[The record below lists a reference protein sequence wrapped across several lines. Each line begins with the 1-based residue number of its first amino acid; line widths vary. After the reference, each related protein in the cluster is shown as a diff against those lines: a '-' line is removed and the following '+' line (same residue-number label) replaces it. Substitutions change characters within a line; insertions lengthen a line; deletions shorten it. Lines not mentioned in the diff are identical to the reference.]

1 MFNRR
6 KRRLAS
12 DSDDDDSNVKDV
24 ASSPAETVD
33 ENQNSKKSRKTL
45 LSEKP
50 QKNGSKRKITAS
62 KQESA
67 KNARDGVE
75 EPEQDGKQNSKV
87 RRAAARKKNRTG
99 VSTYSNKDKTGEGTN
114 LTESKDGLENTLSA
128 ESKSKSKKAKK
139 KNANTEFKNDAED
152 ADKNEQ
158 ELQKKSLNSKKNNTK
173 VKTSTSL
180 RSNGTQKQSNKDVG
194 DNGLVE
200 KGKSS
205 SKSKKTDAAK
215 VSNAENDKQNKS
227 RGKPCKSRDAASGSS
242 CELNKGK
249 EVIPLESNKHP
260 KINPNSGSQTKRK
273 VEVFDH
279 LFCEMKKCPGFSKLT
294 VSSAAEMLLKLTA
307 DKSIKSMLY
316 DLSPQ
321 KSKTGLGQSN
331 LDSDN
336 LPPSSSKTKTFCTLS
351 EPKRRRTQSEKSK
364 LVISRTNSTSCFSSP
379 RKMTSGKGEE
389 AKLSQAAEALVSFRA
404 NPTILRQEKTESSD
418 KDTVNTNAGKT
429 FNTLQSSAIKET
441 RSSVAEAPMQIATT
455 TSEVRMSQTFDSFY
469 VNAPSQNQA
478 ASQPQS
484 SLLFQG
490 AMHQPVSFP
499 TNIEANLKQVA
510 TVQPTLMSLNQLA
523 SQLNSAPAVGPR
535 VSTPV
540 SENLPTSVMSSIM
553 MNPVGVQNIQAL
565 FCRPTRPSNT
575 QTSVAAQSP
584 VPPLAASGN
593 NQQLRPQQPLKGMED
608 VVSCVGS
615 RSSTNLLWNIKP
627 ATPPVVYLT
636 SPQTLSG
643 VRARN
648 LIPQSESRVPFT
660 PGVAKVQSVGI
671 PKTSLSSASTS
682 VLTLGKVTLVNQ
694 TAPLSTANV
703 TGQRP
708 ILPRE
713 QRLPSLFPSVSQSA
727 PLLPATTVG
736 IPVPHNVP
744 PVHVG
749 SMPVQFSNLGVTSP
763 LNTRQTPV
771 STVVMQAPVT
781 QAPVMQAACVTTG
794 QLTAVSS
801 AVLTPVSAK
810 QAVKK
815 FVHQRTKSAE
825 LKQSNSLS
833 NLMLTESA
841 PSTAVTSGRPE
852 SSTNTAP
859 SLQERQFP
867 DQSKKQN
874 ISNLSEFN
882 LEQAASALLSISTQ
896 ESLDTAN
903 TAQQAVGEGENSLDE
918 HDDEVVYTSKG
929 VFRVGDVDVDPKYN
943 RIGRGKNFLCL
954 NISAFTEEITL
965 FNTYTVGCQMVL
977 NSQMQGMWHFICT
990 SNNIVK
996 EYC

>member
-12 DSDDDDSNVKDV
+12 DDDDNNVKDV
-24 ASSPAETVD
+24 AGGPAETVD
-33 ENQNSKKSRKTL
+33 ENQNSKKPQKTL
-45 LSEKP
+45 LSERP
-50 QKNGSKRKITAS
+50 QKNGSKRKTTVS
-62 KQESA
+62 KQEYA
-67 KNARDGVE
+67 KNALDGVE
-75 EPEQDGKQNSKV
+75 ESEQDGKQNSKIGK
-87 RRAAARKKNRTG
+87 AASKKKNRVG
-99 VSTYSNKDKTGEGTN
+99 VPTYSNRDKKVEGAN
-114 LTESKDGLENTLSA
+114 LIDCKDGLKNASST
-128 ESKSKSKKAKK
+128 ESKSKSKKAEK
-139 KNANTEFKNDAED
+139 KNANSEFKNDAED
-152 ADKNEQ
+152 ADKSEQ
-158 ELQKKSLNSKKNNTK
+158 EVQKKSLNSKKNNAK

-180 RSNGTQKQSNKDVG
+180 RNKGTQKQNNKDVG

-200 KGKSS
+200 KGRSS
-205 SKSKKTDAAK
+205 SDSKKPDVAK
-215 VSNAENDKQNKS
+215 VCDAENDKRNKGRGKPSKS
-227 RGKPCKSRDAASGSS
+227 RGAAGGSS
-242 CELNKGK
+242 CEPNRGK
-249 EVIPLESNKHP
+249 EIIPLESNKRP
-260 KINPNSGSQTKRK
+260 KIYANSGSHTKRK

-279 LFCEMKKCPGFSKLT
+279 LFCEMKKCPGFSKIT
-294 VSSAAEMLLKLTA
+294 VSSASEMLLKLTA
-307 DKSIKSMLY
+307 DTIKSILHGPS
-316 DLSPQ
+316 SQ
-321 KSKTGLGQSN
+321 KSKTGLGQGK
-331 LDSDN
+331 LASDN
-336 LPPSSSKTKTFCTLS
+336 LPPSSAKAKTSCTLS
-351 EPKRRRTQSEKSK
+351 EPKRRRTQSEKSS
-364 LVISRTNSTSCFSSP
+364 LVTSRINSTSCLSSP
-379 RKMTSGKGEE
+379 RKMASGKAEE

-404 NPTILRQEKTESSD
+404 NPTILLQEKTESSD
-418 KDTVNTNAGKT
+418 NNARKKSNTS
-429 FNTLQSSAIKET
+429 QSSASKET
-441 RSSVAEAPMQIATT
+441 HSSVAEAPMQSVATT
-455 TSEVRMSQTFDSFY
+455 NEGVRVSQTFDSFY
-469 VNAPSQNQA
+469 VNAPSQNQL

-484 SLLFQG
+484 NVLFQG
-490 AMHQPVSFP
+490 AMHQPVRFP

-510 TVQPTLMSLNQLA
+510 TVQQTLMNLNQLA

-540 SENLPTSVMSSIM
+540 SENLSTSVMSSIM

-565 FCRPTRPSNT
+565 FCQPTQPSNI
-575 QTSVAAQSP
+575 QTSVAAQTP

-615 RSSTNLLWNIKP
+615 RSATNLLWNIKP
-627 ATPPVVYLT
+627 ATAPVVYLT

-660 PGVAKVQSVGI
+660 PGVTKVQSVGI

-727 PLLPATTVG
+727 SLLPATTVG

-744 PVHVG
+744 PVRVG

-763 LNTRQTPV
+763 LSTRQAPV
-771 STVVMQAPVT
+771 STIVTQAPVT

-801 AVLTPVSAK
+801 PVLTPVSAK

-825 LKQSNSLS
+825 LKQSSSLS
-833 NLMLTESA
+833 NLVPNESA
-841 PSTAVTSGRPE
+841 PSTVVSGRPE
-852 SSTNTAP
+852 STMITAP
-859 SLQERQFP
+859 SLQEDHSP

-874 ISNLSEFN
+874 VSNLSEFN

-896 ESLDTAN
+896 ESLDTVN
-903 TAQQAVGEGENSLDE
+903 TVQQVVGEGEDSLDE
-918 HDDEVVYTSKG
+918 HDDEVVFTSKG
-929 VFRVGDVDVDPKYN
+929 MFRVGDVDVDPKYN
-943 RIGRGKNFLCL
+943 RIARGKNF
-954 NISAFTEEITL
+954 ISTL
-965 FNTYTVGCQMVL
+965 QKKSASSIHTLHG
-977 NSQMQGMWHFICT
+977 
-990 SNNIVK
+990 VK
-996 EYC
+996 YS